1 MQPLRIASVQFE
13 HAAGDKAANLAKV
26 VAFAERAK
34 QQDVE
39 LIVFPECCI
48 SGYWHLRKQSRD
60 EIAAIAEPVPD
71 GPSSQVLL
79 GLAKQHDMMVG
90 AGLVELGDDGE
101 LYNTFVVAMPD
112 GSHHRH
118 RKIHCFVSEH
128 MASGNEFTLFD
139 TPQGW
144 RVGVLI
150 CYDCNLNENV
160 RLNALRGAQLLL
172 APHQTGGCYSKSPYM
187 MGVVP
192 RKLWDQRHENPDAIE
207 AEFRGPKGRGW
218 ITTWLPA
225 RAHDNGLFIAFAN
238 GVGPDEEEVRTGNAM
253 IVDPFGRVIA
263 ETWKADDDMVIAD
276 LDPAHLD
283 LNFGKMFIRTRRP
296 ELYGELTEPTGLE
309 VDVKVS
315 RFEDQ
320 GAQE

>member
-1 MQPLRIASVQFE
+1 
-13 HAAGDKAANLAKV
+13 
-26 VAFAERAK
+26 
-34 QQDVE
+34 
-39 LIVFPECCI
+39 
-48 SGYWHLRKQSRD
+48 
-60 EIAAIAEPVPD
+60 
-71 GPSSQVLL
+71 
-79 GLAKQHDMMVG
+79 
-90 AGLVELGDDGE
+90 
-101 LYNTFVVAMPD
+101 MPD